1 MPTSSSCGSKTC
13 GLTLRPLSERLRLL
27 QDTKLVTSSNEQKQR
42 AKSANSSITIN
53 HHVVLGSTRKVIF
66 CLDLLQLTD
75 DQVERLKEH
84 CDIENFKKNDAV
96 NMKPPKGVVPDEV
109 REKFNFI
116 RKGKVGDWKNF
127 FTNDENLK
135 SWNEWIAENNG
146 GNNNDESE
154 GLIPIKYT
162 G

>member
-1 MPTSSSCGSKTC
+1 
-13 GLTLRPLSERLRLL
+13 
-27 QDTKLVTSSNEQKQR
+27 
-42 AKSANSSITIN
+42 
-53 HHVVLGSTRKVIF
+53 VLGSTRKVIF